1 MRFVVSCLLI
11 AFTACSPQP
20 LAVDAGST
28 GGGLGGFGGGFAN
41 GGGTAGGSA
50 GGFVNLRIKRERLV
64 REVRVDD
71 PLAWL
76 NQVVTKVSGLVMNLQ
91 SVEFLE
97 EANTLLCMSGDH
109 ETRIFV
115 SPFSPKEI
123 QRIKRERRSRLS
135 QFDKNNPLLFLSRMT
150 IAYEFSVLN
159 AGILFDLEL
168 QLAWK
173 GLTGREIDQHEKLW
187 MYKD

>member
-1 MRFVVSCLLI
+1 MEIILAIVVAAAVIFFGALI
-11 AFTACSPQP
+11 SIGNERQRKAIDALREQTE
-20 LAVDAGST
+20 LWAVQD
-28 GGGLGGFGGGFAN
+28 LI
-41 GGGTAGGSA
+41 
-50 GGFVNLRIKRERLV
+50 IKRERLV

-91 SVEFLE
+91 SVEYLE

-135 QFDKNNPLLFLSRMT
+135 QFDKNNPLLFLSRTT

>member
-1 MRFVVSCLLI
+1 MEIILAIVVAAAVIFFGALISIGNERQRKAIDALREQTELWAVQDLL
-11 AFTACSPQP
+11 
-20 LAVDAGST
+20 
-28 GGGLGGFGGGFAN
+28 
-41 GGGTAGGSA
+41 
-50 GGFVNLRIKRERLV
+50 IKRERLV

-91 SVEFLE
+91 SVEYLE

-135 QFDKNNPLLFLSRMT
+135 QFDKNNPLLFLSRTT

>member
-1 MRFVVSCLLI
+1 MEIILAIVVAAAVIFFGALI
-11 AFTACSPQP
+11 SIGNERQRKAIDALREQTE
-20 LAVDAGST
+20 LWAVQD
-28 GGGLGGFGGGFAN
+28 
-41 GGGTAGGSA
+41 
-50 GGFVNLRIKRERLV
+50 LRIKRERLV

-91 SVEFLE
+91 SVEYLE

-123 QRIKRERRSRLS
+123 QRIKREGRSRLS
-135 QFDKNNPLLFLSRMT
+135 QFDKNNPLLFLSRTT

>member
-1 MRFVVSCLLI
+1 MDIKMEIILAIVVAAAVIFFGALI
-11 AFTACSPQP
+11 SIGNERQRKAIDALREQTE
-20 LAVDAGST
+20 LWAVQD
-28 GGGLGGFGGGFAN
+28 
-41 GGGTAGGSA
+41 
-50 GGFVNLRIKRERLV
+50 LRIKRERLV

-76 NQVVTKVSGLVMNLQ
+76 NKVVTKASSLVMNLQ
-91 SVEFLE
+91 SVAYLE
-97 EANTLLCMSGDH
+97 EANALLCMSGDH

-123 QRIKRERRSRLS
+123 QRMKRERLSRLS
-135 QFDKNNPLLFLSRMT
+135 QFDKKNPLLFLSRTT

>member
-1 MRFVVSCLLI
+1 MEIILAIVVAAAVIFFGALI
-11 AFTACSPQP
+11 SIGNERQRKAIDALREQTE
-20 LAVDAGST
+20 LWAVQD
-28 GGGLGGFGGGFAN
+28 
-41 GGGTAGGSA
+41 
-50 GGFVNLRIKRERLV
+50 LRIKRERLV

-91 SVEFLE
+91 SVEYLE

-135 QFDKNNPLLFLSRMT
+135 QFDKNNPLLFLSRTT

>member
-1 MRFVVSCLLI
+1 MEIILAIVVAAAVIFFGALI
-11 AFTACSPQP
+11 SIGNERQRKAIDALREQTE
-20 LAVDAGST
+20 LWAVQD
-28 GGGLGGFGGGFAN
+28 LI
-41 GGGTAGGSA
+41 
-50 GGFVNLRIKRERLV
+50 IKRERLI

-76 NQVVTKVSGLVMNLQ
+76 NQVITKVSGLVMNLQ
-91 SVEFLE
+91 SVEYLE

-135 QFDKNNPLLFLSRMT
+135 QFGKNNPLLSLSRTT

-159 AGILFDLEL
+159 AGVLFDLEL

-173 GLTGREIDQHEKLW
+173 GLTESNIDQLERLW

>member
-1 MRFVVSCLLI
+1 MELILAIVVAAAVIFFGALISIGNERQRKAIDALREQIELWAVQDLL
-11 AFTACSPQP
+11 
-20 LAVDAGST
+20 
-28 GGGLGGFGGGFAN
+28 
-41 GGGTAGGSA
+41 
-50 GGFVNLRIKRERLV
+50 IKRERLV

-91 SVEFLE
+91 SVEYLE

-135 QFDKNNPLLFLSRMT
+135 QFDKNNPLLFLSRTT

>member
-1 MRFVVSCLLI
+1 MEIILAIVVAAAVIFFGALI
-11 AFTACSPQP
+11 SIGNERQRKAIDALREQTE
-20 LAVDAGST
+20 LWAVQD
-28 GGGLGGFGGGFAN
+28 
-41 GGGTAGGSA
+41 
-50 GGFVNLRIKRERLV
+50 LRIKRERLV

-76 NQVVTKVSGLVMNLQ
+76 NKVVTKVSGLVMNLQ

-135 QFDKNNPLLFLSRMT
+135 QFDKKNPLLFLSRTT

>member
-1 MRFVVSCLLI
+1 MEIILAIAVAAAVIVFGALI
-11 AFTACSPQP
+11 SRGNERQRKAIDALREQTE
-20 LAVDAGST
+20 LWAVQD
-28 GGGLGGFGGGFAN
+28 
-41 GGGTAGGSA
+41 
-50 GGFVNLRIKRERLV
+50 LRIKREKLI

-91 SVEFLE
+91 GVEYLE

-109 ETRIFV
+109 ETRVFL

-123 QRIKRERRSRLS
+123 QRIKSERRSRLT
-135 QFDKNNPLLFLSRMT
+135 QFGKNNPLLSLSRTT
-150 IAYEFSVLN
+150 IAYEFSILN

-173 GLTGREIDQHEKLW
+173 GLTGEKIDQHERLW
-187 MYKD
+187 MYND

>member
-1 MRFVVSCLLI
+1 MEIILAIVVAAAVIFFGALI
-11 AFTACSPQP
+11 SIGNERQRKAIDALREQTE
-20 LAVDAGST
+20 LWAVQD
-28 GGGLGGFGGGFAN
+28 
-41 GGGTAGGSA
+41 
-50 GGFVNLRIKRERLV
+50 LRIKRERLV

-71 PLAWL
+71 PLDWL
-76 NQVVTKVSGLVMNLQ
+76 NKVVTKVSGLVMNLQ

-123 QRIKRERRSRLS
+123 QRIKRERQSRLS
-135 QFDKNNPLLFLSRMT
+135 QFGKNNPLLFLSRTT